1 MEFITGP
8 WFTVLSLFL
17 QCGILKFLYEYL
29 KENKRQ
35 EKAREEEERRKREAH
50 DQAIRSLLRTEI
62 ISIYHKAEE
71 KGFLPIYN
79 LENIDDMYKA
89 YKTLGGNGAITELYN
104 QVKNYPHNNPP
115 GH

>member
-1 MEFITGP
+1 MEFITSP

-17 QCGILKFLYEYL
+17 QCGILKFLHEYL
-29 KENKRQ
+29 KENKR
-35 EKAREEEERRKREAH
+35 REEAQKEDERKKQEAWEV
-50 DQAIRSLLRTEI
+50 AIRSLLRSQI
-62 ISIYHKAEE
+62 ITIYHNAEK

-79 LENIDDMYKA
+79 LENLDDMYHA
-89 YKTLGGNGAITELYN
+89 YKALDGNGAITELYN